1 MLLAPAELRDE
12 IANRPRVLLVHG
24 EEDEVVP
31 AEASRVAADVLQS
44 LDVPVELLL
53 RRDLG
58 HSIDPEGIAAGA
70 RLLQDAFSG
79 A

>member
-1 MLLAPAELRDE
+1 
-12 IANRPRVLLVHG
+12 
-24 EEDEVVP
+24 VVP

-53 RRDLG
+53 SRDLG

-70 RLLQDAFSG
+70 RLLQEAFSMV
-79 A
+79 